1 MSKKGNQKESSLLLE
16 KGGIALSVKAGGM
29 ITQYL
34 FVFVVARM
42 LGPTALGSFTLSFTV
57 LQLLAILGLLGLD
70 NLLTRKVAAAKAADR
85 PEDIKSAFITSIKIT
100 AISAVLLSFFL
111 FIAAEYLANTVF
123 HKPQLATHLKVMCF
137 ALAPFVFINI
147 HAAAFR
153 GMKNMIGFTL
163 YKAIIP
169 LFNVAFIF
177 IGYYSALNI
186 SPTLGYMI
194 SCMLVMILY
203 VIAWNKYSRLKT
215 VEVIETTSMKEMAL
229 ESLPM
234 MITGSIF
241 FILNWIDNLVIGIFR
256 TELEVGLYDTAFKIA
271 SASAIILMAINA
283 IQGPTFAEYHSRND
297 LSKLRESIFSSTK
310 MLFYATLPF
319 TILIIIFPEWILSFF
334 GKEFEQASTALI
346 ILSIGN
352 FFSSI
357 TGSVGILLQMTGHQ
371 KPYNTIIL
379 FAAFTSIILN
389 IILVPRIGITGA
401 AIASAAAKI
410 IQNFAGCLYVY
421 KKFGFLSI
429 YIPGFTE
436 SKNKSTHTL

>member
-1 MSKKGNQKESSLLLE
+1 MSKKGNQKESSFLIK

-34 FVFVVARM
+34 FVFAVARM
-42 LGPTALGSFTLSFTV
+42 LGPAALGSFTLSFTV

-70 NLLTRKVAAAKAADR
+70 NLLTRKVAAAKAANR

-100 AISAVLLSFFL
+100 AISSVLLSLLL
-111 FIAAEYLANTVF
+111 FVTADYLANTVF
-123 HKPQLATHLKVMCF
+123 HKPQLSTHLKVMCF

-194 SCMLVMILY
+194 SCFLVMLLY
-203 VIAWNKYSRLKT
+203 GIAWNNYSRLK
-215 VEVIETTSMKEMAL
+215 EVVAVETTTMKEMAL

-283 IQGPTFAEYHSRND
+283 IQGPTFAEYHSQND
-297 LSKLRESIFSSTK
+297 ASKLKKSIYSSTK

-319 TILIIIFPEWILSFF
+319 TLFILLFPEWILSFF
-334 GKEFEQASTALI
+334 GKEFEIASTALM
-346 ILSIGN
+346 ILAVGN
-352 FFSSI
+352 FINSI

-371 KPYNTIIL
+371 KPYNIIIL
-379 FAAFTSIILN
+379 YAAATSIVLN

-401 AIASAAAKI
+401 AIASATAKI
-410 IQNFAGCLYVY
+410 VQNLASSIYVY

-429 YIPGFTE
+429 YLPGIRQP
-436 SKNKSTHTL
+436 KAASTHSK

>member
-85 PEDIKSAFITSIKIT
+85 PEDIKSAFLTSIKIT

>member
-283 IQGPTFAEYHSRND
+283 IQGPTFAEYHSKND

>member
-1 MSKKGNQKESSLLLE
+1 
-16 KGGIALSVKAGGM
+16 VKAGGM

-100 AISAVLLSFFL
+100 AISAVLLSIFL
-111 FIAAEYLANTVF
+111 FIAAEYLANIVF

-163 YKAIIP
+163 HKAIIP
-169 LFNVAFIF
+169 LFNVGFIV
-177 IGYYSALNI
+177 IGYYSALSI
-186 SPTLGYMI
+186 SPTVGYMI
-194 SCMLVMILY
+194 SCILVMILY
-203 VIAWNKYSRLKT
+203 FIAWNKYSQIKT

-283 IQGPTFAEYHSRND
+283 IQGPTFAEYHSKND

-410 IQNFAGCLYVY
+410 IQNFAGSLYVY

-429 YIPGFTE
+429 YIPGFSE

>member
-100 AISAVLLSFFL
+100 AISAVLLSIFL

-163 YKAIIP
+163 HKAIIP
-169 LFNVAFIF
+169 LFNVGFIF

-283 IQGPTFAEYHSRND
+283 IQGPTFAEYHSKND

-410 IQNFAGCLYVY
+410 IQNFAGSLYVY

>member
-1 MSKKGNQKESSLLLE
+1 MSKKGNQKESSFLIK

-34 FVFVVARM
+34 FVFAVARM
-42 LGPTALGSFTLSFTV
+42 LGPAALGSFTLSFTV

-70 NLLTRKVAAAKAADR
+70 NLLTRKVAAAKAANR

-100 AISAVLLSFFL
+100 AISSVLLSLLL
-111 FIAAEYLANTVF
+111 FVTADYLANTVF
-123 HKPQLATHLKVMCF
+123 HKPQLSTHLKVMCF

-169 LFNVAFIF
+169 LFNVVFIF
-177 IGYYSALNI
+177 IGYYSVLTI
-186 SPTLGYMI
+186 SPTLGYTI
-194 SCMLVMILY
+194 SCAIVMILY
-203 VIAWNKYSRLKT
+203 GIAWKKYSRSE
-215 VEVIETTSMKEMAL
+215 EVGPVETTSTKEMVL

-241 FILNWIDNLVIGIFR
+241 FILNWIDNLVIGVYR
-256 TELEVGLYDTAFKIA
+256 TEVEVGLYDTAFKIA
-271 SASAIILMAINA
+271 SASAMILMAINA
-283 IQGPTFAEYHSRND
+283 IQGPTFAEYHSKNNI
-297 LSKLRESIFSSTK
+297 SKLRDSIFTSTK

-319 TILIIIFPEWILSFF
+319 TLLLIIFPEWILSFF
-334 GKEFEQASTALI
+334 GKEFEQAATALI

-379 FAAFTSIILN
+379 FAAFTSITLN

-401 AIASAAAKI
+401 AIASASAKI
-410 IQNFAGCLYVY
+410 VQNFAGCLYVY

-429 YIPGFTE
+429 YIPGLTR
-436 SKNKSTHTL
+436 SNNTSTDSL

>member
-29 ITQYL
+29 LSQYL

-42 LGPTALGSFTLSFTV
+42 LGPSALGSFTLSFTV

-85 PEDIKSAFITSIKIT
+85 PEDIKSAFITSLKIT
-100 AISAVLLSFFL
+100 AISSVLLSLLLFFT
-111 FIAAEYLANTVF
+111 AEYLANAVF
-123 HKPQLATHLKVMCF
+123 HKPQLTTHLKVMCF
-137 ALAPFVFINI
+137 SLAPFIFVNI

-153 GMKNMIGFTL
+153 GLKNMIGFTL

-169 LFNVAFIF
+169 FFNVAFIF
-177 IGYYSALNI
+177 IGYYSALKI
-186 SPTLGYMI
+186 SPALGYML
-194 SCMLVMILY
+194 SCFIVLILY
-203 VIAWNKYSRLKT
+203 SIAWYKYSRLK
-215 VEVIETTSMKEMAL
+215 EVVAIETTSMKEMAI

-283 IQGPTFAEYHSRND
+283 IQGPTFAEYHSKND
-297 LSKLRESIFSSTK
+297 ISKLRESIFTSTK
-310 MLFYATLPF
+310 MLFYTTLPF
-319 TILIIIFPEWILSFF
+319 TLLIIIFPEWILSFF
-334 GKEFEQASTALI
+334 GKDFEQASTALI

-379 FAAFTSIILN
+379 FAAFTSITLN
-389 IILVPRIGITGA
+389 IILVPRFGISGA
-401 AIASAAAKI
+401 AIASASAKI
-410 IQNFAGCLYVY
+410 IQNLAGSIYVY

-429 YIPGFTE
+429 YIPGITRLN
-436 SKNKSTHTL
+436 SKSTDSL

>member
-215 VEVIETTSMKEMAL
+215 VEVIETTSMKEMAQ

-283 IQGPTFAEYHSRND
+283 IQGPTFAEYHSKND

>member
-85 PEDIKSAFITSIKIT
+85 PEDIKSAFLTSIKIT

-215 VEVIETTSMKEMAL
+215 VEVIETTSMKEMAQ

-410 IQNFAGCLYVY
+410 IQNFAGSLYVY

-429 YIPGFTE
+429 YIPGFSE

>member
-1 MSKKGNQKESSLLLE
+1 MSKKGNQKESSFLIK

-34 FVFVVARM
+34 FVFAVARM
-42 LGPTALGSFTLSFTV
+42 LGPAALGSFTLSFTV

-70 NLLTRKVAAAKAADR
+70 NLLTRKVAAAKAANR

-100 AISAVLLSFFL
+100 AISSVLLSLLL
-111 FIAAEYLANTVF
+111 FVTADYLANTVF
-123 HKPQLATHLKVMCF
+123 HKPQLSTHLKVMCF

-194 SCMLVMILY
+194 SCFLVMLLY
-203 VIAWNKYSRLKT
+203 GIAWNNYSRLK
-215 VEVIETTSMKEMAL
+215 EVVAVETTTMKEMAL

-241 FILNWIDNLVIGIFR
+241 FILNWIDNIVIGIFR

-283 IQGPTFAEYHSRND
+283 IQGPTFAEYHSQND
-297 LSKLRESIFSSTK
+297 ASKLKKSIYSSTK

-319 TILIIIFPEWILSFF
+319 TLFILLFPEWILSFF
-334 GKEFEQASTALI
+334 GKEFEIASTALM
-346 ILSIGN
+346 ILAVGN
-352 FFSSI
+352 FINSI

-371 KPYNTIIL
+371 KPYNIIIL
-379 FAAFTSIILN
+379 YAAATSIVLN

-401 AIASAAAKI
+401 AIASATAKI
-410 IQNFAGCLYVY
+410 VQNLASSIYVY

-429 YIPGFTE
+429 YLPGIRQP
-436 SKNKSTHTL
+436 KAASTHSK

>member
-85 PEDIKSAFITSIKIT
+85 PEDIKSAFLTSIKIT

-283 IQGPTFAEYHSRND
+283 IQGPTFAEYHSKND